1 MAFMGRGGFPSI
13 GNHYHRHYWHHTRY
27 YYYVPLDNTYVI
39 MQMIV
44 AFIILIVGIVSFIIG
59 YQSTIVD
66 PIENTKKLFINTH
79 LIIIGILLAVTL
91 IINFFSKNQAVLIK
105 RLVIIFAISIIM
117 MLTFLGIRLNL
128 DATYTK
134 ERFEQFYTE
143 QNISES
149 SKTKSKIDIGIT
161 GMSLKTEKE
170 YYIDECMKLY
180 NIFQA
185 KTYGTLGI
193 HLLLNLLLIYQIVR
207 VSNIQGKKDKLNK
220 DDLILFDEE
229 QNIKY

>member
-1 MAFMGRGGFPSI
+1 MAFMGRGDFPSI
-13 GNHYHRHYWHHTRY
+13 GNHDNGDNDGIGNDYHRHYWYHTRY

-59 YQSTIVD
+59 YQSTIID
-66 PIENTKKLFINTH
+66 PIESTKKLFINTH
-79 LIIIGILLAVTL
+79 LITIGILLAVTL

-134 ERFEQFYTE
+134 EKFEQFFR
-143 QNISES
+143 Q
-149 SKTKSKIDIGIT
+149 
-161 GMSLKTEKE
+161 
-170 YYIDECMKLY
+170 KLME
-180 NIFQA
+180 
-185 KTYGTLGI
+185 
-193 HLLLNLLLIYQIVR
+193 H
-207 VSNIQGKKDKLNK
+207 
-220 DDLILFDEE
+220 
-229 QNIKY
+229 